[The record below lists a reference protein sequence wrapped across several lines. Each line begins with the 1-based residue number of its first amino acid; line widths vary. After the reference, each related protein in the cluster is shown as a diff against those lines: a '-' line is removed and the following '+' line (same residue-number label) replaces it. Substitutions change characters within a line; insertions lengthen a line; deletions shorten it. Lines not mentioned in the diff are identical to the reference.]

1 MPRSSINRGDT
12 KRNQTEITL
21 MDSEPIFSYLLRRH
35 STARSI
41 ASRPC
46 EGKAGKPRGGRT

>member
-1 MPRSSINRGDT
+1 MPRSSINRGD